1 MAGRDVAGA
10 CGGGGRSLEEEEP
23 ACPSSPAV
31 QQRPRTG
38 ALHHQAC
45 NIASP
50 DQHQLVVS
58 LAGHDRIR
66 DALVVVVLHENSG
79 SRNQAHCIFQNRWSF
94 ADLLISMT
102 PSLSLWC
109 DLLLCLQS

>member
-1 MAGRDVAGA
+1 
-10 CGGGGRSLEEEEP
+10 
-23 ACPSSPAV
+23 
-31 QQRPRTG
+31 
-38 ALHHQAC
+38 
-45 NIASP
+45 
-50 DQHQLVVS
+50 
-58 LAGHDRIR
+58 
-66 DALVVVVLHENSG
+66 VVVLHENSG